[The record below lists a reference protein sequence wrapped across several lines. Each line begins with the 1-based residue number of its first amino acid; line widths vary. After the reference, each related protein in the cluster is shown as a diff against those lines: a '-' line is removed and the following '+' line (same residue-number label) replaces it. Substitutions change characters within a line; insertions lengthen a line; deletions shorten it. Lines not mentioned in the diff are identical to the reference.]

1 MVPANLNG
9 RGETFLDPS
18 FIKQSEMDPTND
30 DTPTE
35 TSAQTVS
42 QSSEDDDDLLETEKK
57 DEVINTPVETIEEP
71 ILEITPQIELEPQPV
86 EPVKIESD
94 PHEIERRRRLR
105 IDFEK
110 VVASILLLL
119 FLINFF
125 NI

>member
-57 DEVINTPVETIEEP
+57 KT
-71 ILEITPQIELEPQPV
+71 
-86 EPVKIESD
+86 K
-94 PHEIERRRRLR
+94 
-105 IDFEK
+105 
-110 VVASILLLL
+110 LLIPL
-119 FLINFF
+119 
-125 NI
+125 